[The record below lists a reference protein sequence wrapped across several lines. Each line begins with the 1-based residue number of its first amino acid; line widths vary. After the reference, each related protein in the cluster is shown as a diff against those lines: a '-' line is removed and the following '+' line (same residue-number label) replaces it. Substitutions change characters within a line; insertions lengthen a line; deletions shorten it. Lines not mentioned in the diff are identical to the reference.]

1 MKKKLFLGI
10 RGKILLGFISLV
22 VIFGV
27 SAVYNIYTIY
37 KSKSVLKDLYEN
49 KDPYLETL
57 KDLEL
62 LVSRS
67 KMYTTNWV
75 YLRKN
80 EKDKTELKKLLKED
94 YPKLKTKIE
103 GFVSKL
109 DDKKQEKSIHQI
121 LTDFELLSTKQ
132 QSIMAGLST
141 FESYEDPLIK
151 FDAEETLESA
161 VIPMS
166 ENILTGLASVIKIKK
181 EEKTVGREN
190 LSTSYDS
197 LVRSMFVIGVVM
209 MVLGVIASIFTAS
222 TIVVPINKIK
232 LIIEKLGNGEQPEKI
247 TTTSTDEVGQM
258 TLAVNQLSY
267 GLANTSKF
275 AENIGNGNLDAAFEP
290 LSDKDILG
298 NALIE
303 MRKNLK
309 KFSEEEKKRN
319 WATEGLAKFS
329 EILRSDSNVTEL
341 CHKIL
346 ASLVKYVGAN
356 QGGIF
361 ILQGESEEEQYFELV
376 SSYAY
381 DRKKFQERRI
391 EMGEGLVGQCYLE
404 KETIFLTDV
413 PDEYVNITSGLGMA
427 NPTSIL
433 IVPLKINDTVEG
445 VLELASFKEFDQYEI
460 SFIEKL
466 AENICSSIS
475 GTKINERT
483 HNLLKDSQ
491 MLTEQL
497 RAQEEEM
504 RQNLEEL
511 MATQEESRRKE
522 IEYINR
528 IAELEK

>member
-1 MKKKLFLGI
+1 MGI
-10 RGKILLGFISLV
+10 RGKILLGFISLI
-22 VIFGV
+22 VIFSI
-27 SAVYNIYTIY
+27 SAIFNIYTIY

-80 EKDKTELKKLLKED
+80 EKDKTELKKLLRED

-109 DDKKQEKSIHQI
+109 NDKKQQKSIHQI
-121 LTDFELLSTKQ
+121 LTDFETLRTKQ
-132 QSIMAGLST
+132 QSIMATLSS
-141 FESYEDPLIK
+141 FESYEDPLLK

-181 EEKTVGREN
+181 EEKNVGREN
-190 LSTSYDS
+190 LSSSYDS
-197 LVRSMFVIGVVM
+197 LVRSIFIIGVVM
-209 MVLGVIASIFTAS
+209 MILGIIASIFTAS
-222 TIVVPINKIK
+222 SIVVPINKIK

-247 TTTSTDEVGQM
+247 ETTSTDEVGQM
-258 TLAVNQLSY
+258 TQAVNQLTN

-290 LSDKDILG
+290 LSEQDILG

-303 MRKNLK
+303 MRRNLK

-329 EILRSDSNVTEL
+329 EILRSDSNMTEL

-346 ASLVKYVGAN
+346 GSLVKYVGAN
-356 QGGIF
+356 QGAIF
-361 ILQGESEEEQYFELV
+361 ILQGDQEQYFEQV

-381 DRKKFQERRI
+381 DRKKFHEQRI

-445 VLELASFKEFDQYEI
+445 VLELASFKTFDQYEI
-460 SFIEKL
+460 AFIEKL